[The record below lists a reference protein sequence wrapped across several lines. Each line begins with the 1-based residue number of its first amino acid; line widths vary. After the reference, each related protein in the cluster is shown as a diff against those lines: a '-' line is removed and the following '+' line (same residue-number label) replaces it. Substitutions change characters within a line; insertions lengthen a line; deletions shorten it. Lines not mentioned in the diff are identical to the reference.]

1 MLRDFLQFCLHVL
14 HLEFTTSVDESG
26 LLQDAES
33 VLFQFGIVHFFTVAS
48 LVEGLVGHSRLGLAG
63 VAVLPH
69 PVTTCVGLDSITIEN
84 TKESFTEYLRVRRSR
99 RPKQRGQDRGG
110 ASSSDLMFLG

>member
-1 MLRDFLQFCLHVL
+1 MLRDFLQFRLHVL

-69 PVTTCVGLDSITIEN
+69 LVTTCVGLDSITIEN
-84 TKESFTEYLRVRRSR
+84 TKESFTEYLRKSR